1 MRFSL
6 SRTIADLKVYGRS
19 SLRSREGFFFTLVFP
34 VILILLFGAIFSGG
48 GVSQS
53 TVYVQNNDTG
63 PVGAALVSAM
73 NSTSNY
79 CSNSSSAGLCLR
91 LAPTDVN
98 FSQYLSSKSASDG
111 IVIPANFSL
120 AFESG
125 QEVNVTVFGN
135 PSSTT
140 SAVVSGIVAEVV
152 NGFNVRGA
160 TGVHHVGI
168 APRTAVSSNYKYIDF
183 LVPGLI
189 GFAALT
195 SPMFAMVNM
204 SSTYRRDKVFKLL
217 SLTPLTK
224 TEWLLSK
231 IIWYVC
237 TTVVSFIL
245 MTAVGVYVFGAH
257 IVLNWGIG
265 IFLLLGPF
273 FFVSL
278 GMLVGT
284 VSNTPEAASVVGNL
298 VTFPMMFLSGTFF
311 PVSSMPKYLQA
322 VAHVLPLYYMI
333 EGLNEV
339 MIYSNFE
346 AAYVDMALLLAISVV
361 VFALAVKFFRWR
373 ED

>member
-6 SRTIADLKVYGRS
+6 SRTMSDLKVYGRS

-53 TVYVQNNDTG
+53 TVYVQNNDIG
-63 PVGAALVSAM
+63 PVGAAFVSAL

-125 QEVNVTVFGN
+125 QDVNVTVFGN

-168 APRTAVSSNYKYIDF
+168 ASRTAVSSNYKYIDF

-237 TTVVSFIL
+237 TTVVSFVL

-257 IVLNWGIG
+257 IALNWGIG
-265 IFLLLGPF
+265 MFLLLGPF

-333 EGLNEV
+333 DGLNEV
-339 MIYSNFE
+339 MIYGNFE
-346 AAYVDMALLLAISVV
+346 AAYTDMALLLAISVV

>member
-1 MRFSL
+1 MGFSL
-6 SRTIADLKVYGRS
+6 SRMVSDLKIYGKS

-34 VILILLFGAIFSGG
+34 IILILLFGAIFSGG
-48 GVSQS
+48 GASQS
-53 TVYVQNNDTG
+53 TVYVQNHDTG
-63 PVGAALVSAM
+63 PVGATFISAL

-79 CSNSSSAGLCLR
+79 CSTSSGAGLCMRPVPADL
-91 LAPTDVN
+91 N

-111 IVIPANFSL
+111 IIIPANFSL

-125 QEVNVTVFGN
+125 QKVNVTVFGN
-135 PSSTT
+135 PSSTA

-152 NGFNVRGA
+152 NGFNLHGA
-160 TGVHHVGI
+160 TGVHQVGI
-168 APRTAVSSNYKYIDF
+168 TPRTAVSSNYKYIDF
-183 LVPGLI
+183 LVPGLV

-195 SPMFAMVNM
+195 SPMFAMVNI

-231 IIWYVC
+231 IIWYVG
-237 TTVVSFIL
+237 TTAVSFML
-245 MTAVGVYVFGAH
+245 MAAVGVYAFGAH
-257 IVLNWGIG
+257 IALNWGIG
-265 IFLLLGPF
+265 IFLVLGPF

-278 GMLVGT
+278 GMLVGS

-311 PVSSMPKYLQA
+311 PVSSMPKYLQGI
-322 VAHVLPLYYMI
+322 AHVLPLYYMI
-333 EGLNEV
+333 DGLNEV
-339 MIYSNFE
+339 MIYGNFG
-346 AAYVDMALLLAISVV
+346 AAYFDMAVLLGISVV
-361 VFALAVKFFRWR
+361 VFALAVRFFRWR